1 MKISVRNEYIDVS
14 GRKVLIVAES
24 KTPGGLK
31 VFTGFQIDRSK
42 GRMGGERH
50 YKSDGRDYYGDINSH
65 LIRESDSGMSLTDPQ
80 AAILERIIEALDTD
94 LAMPGRVG
102 PKMYG
107 SAMPVPLVSEAE
119 LILLEF
125 VDAHE
130 TDGMHIRHRNSA
142 IGASIERRAK
152 CSKERIARMEEA
164 LAWVPRFVWDH
175 EMRIAILAYAEVK
188 ARGWDWSRYIE
199 TRNRRQSQKKAWV
212 KRTLYRWIEKALQ
225 QIECELDKRS
235 ILLMDTAGLQVA
247 HEEAQSTGKS
257 ITSDL
262 HAWMAPDG
270 KPDQYRKIS

>member
-1 MKISVRNEYIDVS
+1 MKISVRNEYIDVT
-14 GRKVLIVAES
+14 GRKVLIVAEN
-24 KTPGGLK
+24 KTRGGLK

-42 GRMGGERH
+42 GRIGGERH
-50 YKSDGRDYYGDINSH
+50 YKSDGRDYYGDISSH
-65 LIRESDSGMSLTDPQ
+65 LIREADSGMSLTDAQ
-80 AAILERIIEALDTD
+80 AAILERIIEAMDTD
-94 LAMPGRVG
+94 IAMPGRVG

-107 SAMPVPLVSEAE
+107 SAMPAPLVSEAE

-142 IGASIERRAK
+142 IDASVERRAK
-152 CSKERIARMEEA
+152 CSKERIGRMEEA

-225 QIECELDKRS
+225 QIECELAKRS

-270 KPDQYRKIS
+270 KPDMRRT